1 MTMKKHA
8 SFSGARLLLCLL
20 ALILFGCSA
29 AAYLLDTRI
38 SESTYAYV
46 GKHTSGVGQLTEN
59 AVTQTFTA
67 TENHLAAVEVMYSN
81 YNKKPQSGTLTL
93 RLLDSEGLER
103 AGETYEVAELRNN
116 AFIRLPLT
124 ETQNGSAGRT
134 YTLHAVSDC
143 TDGKGVTLR
152 MGARETDAPAG
163 VLTLADGMVDE
174 ENFLNLRAV
183 YTTVS
188 YGWQGC
194 YVLAA
199 LGVCALLCLPLAGKE
214 RKHA

>member
-1 MTMKKHA
+1 MKQQ
-8 SFSGARLLLCLL
+8 RLKFKLL

-93 RLLDSEGLER
+93 WLLDSEGLE
-103 AGETYEVAELRNN
+103 LRRPTRWPSCGTMPS
-116 AFIRLPLT
+116 F
-124 ETQNGSAGRT
+124 
-134 YTLHAVSDC
+134 
-143 TDGKGVTLR
+143 
-152 MGARETDAPAG
+152 
-163 VLTLADGMVDE
+163 
-174 ENFLNLRAV
+174 
-183 YTTVS
+183 
-188 YGWQGC
+188 
-194 YVLAA
+194 
-199 LGVCALLCLPLAGKE
+199 VCP
-214 RKHA
+214 

>member
-29 AAYLLDTRI
+29 AAYLLDTRT

-93 RLLDSEGLER
+93 WLLDSEGLVR
-103 AGETYEVAELRNN
+103 AWETYEVAELRNN
-116 AFIRLPLT
+116 AFIRLPLM
-124 ETQNGSAGRT
+124 ETQNGSAGQT

-143 TDGKGVTLR
+143 TGGKGVTLR
-152 MGARETDAPAG
+152 MGAREADAPAG
-163 VLTLADGMVDE
+163 VLTLADGTVDE

>member
-38 SESTYAYV
+38 SERTYAYV

-81 YNKKPQSGTLTL
+81 YNKKPRSGTLTL
-93 RLLDSEGLER
+93 RLLDSEGLVR
-103 AGETYEVAELRNN
+103 ARETYEVAELRNN

-134 YTLHAVSDC
+134 YTLHAVS
-143 TDGKGVTLR
+143 
-152 MGARETDAPAG
+152 AAS
-163 VLTLADGMVDE
+163 AD
-174 ENFLNLRAV
+174 R
-183 YTTVS
+183 
-188 YGWQGC
+188 
-194 YVLAA
+194 
-199 LGVCALLCLPLAGKE
+199 
-214 RKHA
+214 

>member
-29 AAYLLDTRI
+29 AAYLLDTRT

-93 RLLDSEGLER
+93 RLLDSEGL
-103 AGETYEVAELRNN
+103 
-116 AFIRLPLT
+116 
-124 ETQNGSAGRT
+124 
-134 YTLHAVSDC
+134 
-143 TDGKGVTLR
+143 
-152 MGARETDAPAG
+152 
-163 VLTLADGMVDE
+163 VLWRPTRWPSCGTMPS
-174 ENFLNLRAV
+174 F
-183 YTTVS
+183 
-188 YGWQGC
+188 
-194 YVLAA
+194 
-199 LGVCALLCLPLAGKE
+199 VCL
-214 RKHA
+214 